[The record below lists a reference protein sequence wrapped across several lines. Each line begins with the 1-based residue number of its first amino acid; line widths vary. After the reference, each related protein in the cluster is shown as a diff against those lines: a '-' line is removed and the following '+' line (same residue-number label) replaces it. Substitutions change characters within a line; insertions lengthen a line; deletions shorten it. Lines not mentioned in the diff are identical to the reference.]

1 VDGVTG
7 ALDELHDAFA
17 AKPAVVVLRH
27 LEAIP
32 PNVAMALASRLSLD
46 GVGTPRIAATFTSA
60 SGMPA
65 TPEHERLVAVLGGV
79 QVHIPPLRERSE
91 DIPLVASSVVRS
103 ASSGRVALSAGV
115 MRAVVRAPWPGNILQ
130 MRSLLQGLAT
140 SVPGEIQLAHLPAD
154 IQACATRRQLTN
166 LEHLELRAILDA
178 LKQAGGN
185 KVVAAKI
192 VGVSRSTLY
201 RKLNSYRI
209 DPDAHY
215 LRRSGGSGATLLDLF
230 EARLSPNPMRWRSRF
245 GTTMDRA
252 SLDDLSERV
261 ARVFSDRGVA
271 EGDRVIVSLQNTPV
285 FCAALL
291 ACWKLGAIAIPV
303 NPMVRTM
310 ELGHVASDSGAV
322 LLVAEPSL
330 APVIEEVAAGLP
342 SPLPVLWSSPG
353 DFAGSEH
360 IPFAADGPPAPA
372 FGTGLLEALAALPGG
387 APTVSRSPRGRH
399 DLALICYTSGTTG
412 PPKGAMIRH
421 ANLTYQAA
429 MTVRWYG
436 LGEHEPVITLPPLF
450 HITGMGQNLAMC
462 LGNGLPLILT
472 YRFEPRTVVRLIEQH
487 RPVYGIAAITAF
499 VALSAEPTASADN
512 LGSVRALYCG
522 GAAVPAGVVAAFQER
537 FGAYIHNA
545 YGLTECASVASRAHR
560 RTAPV
565 DPTSGALSIGRA
577 VPGTTVS
584 VVDDSGA
591 PAAPGT
597 IGEARRRRARRLR
610 GLLGQA
616 RRDEPCLQGR
626 RAAHGRRRLP
636 GRGRV
641 DLHRRPQEGPRRG
654 QRVQGLA
661 PRGRG
666 RPLPARRGARGG
678 RGGDSR

>member
-1 VDGVTG
+1 MPTTS
-7 ALDELHDAFA
+7 E
-17 AKPAVVVLRH
+17 PA
-27 LEAIP
+27 P
-32 PNVAMALASRLSLD
+32 
-46 GVGTPRIAATFTSA
+46 
-60 SGMPA
+60 
-65 TPEHERLVAVLGGV
+65 
-79 QVHIPPLRERSE
+79 
-91 DIPLVASSVVRS
+91 
-103 ASSGRVALSAGV
+103 
-115 MRAVVRAPWPGNILQ
+115 
-130 MRSLLQGLAT
+130 
-140 SVPGEIQLAHLPAD
+140 
-154 IQACATRRQLTN
+154 
-166 LEHLELRAILDA
+166 
-178 LKQAGGN
+178 
-185 KVVAAKI
+185 
-192 VGVSRSTLY
+192 
-201 RKLNSYRI
+201 
-209 DPDAHY
+209 
-215 LRRSGGSGATLLDLF
+215 GGSGATLLDLF
-230 EARLSPNPMRWRSRF
+230 EASALAEPHALALAYF

-436 LGEHEPVITLPPLF
+436 LAEHEPVITLPPLF

-512 LGSVRALYCG
+512 LGSVRALYSG

-545 YGLTECASVASRAHR
+545 YGLTECASACILVPIGE
-560 RTAPV
+560 TAPV

-597 IGEARRRRARRLR
+597 IGELVVDGPGVCAGYWGKPDETSHAFRADGLHTGDVGFLDEDGWIYIVDRKKDLVVVSGYKVWPREVEDVLYQHAGVREVAVVGIPDEYRGETVIAFVVLHEGAEVTEDDLR
-610 GLLGQA
+610 GHCRHLLSAYKCPTEFHLIDGLPKTASGKVLRRELAAA
-616 RRDEPCLQGR
+616 RI
-626 RAAHGRRRLP
+626 A
-636 GRGRV
+636 
-641 DLHRRPQEGPRRG
+641 
-654 QRVQGLA
+654 
-661 PRGRG
+661 
-666 RPLPARRGARGG
+666 GA
-678 RGGDSR
+678 